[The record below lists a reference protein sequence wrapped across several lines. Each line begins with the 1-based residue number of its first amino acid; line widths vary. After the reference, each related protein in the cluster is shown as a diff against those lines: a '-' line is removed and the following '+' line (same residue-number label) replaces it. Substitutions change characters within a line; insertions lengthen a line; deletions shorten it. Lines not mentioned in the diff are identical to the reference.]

1 MIIQQVDVEKIRPLR
16 SLVLRPGQPIDS
28 TNYEK
33 DNEILTLHYANI
45 INKKVCSIATFYPEP
60 MIELNAFYAYRLR
73 GMATHPNYVRKGLAR
88 SLMNKAIY
96 DIKNLGGDLI
106 WCKARLVAIDF
117 YQSIGFLKIGPIY
130 EIEGIGP
137 HYTMYK
143 YL

>member
-1 MIIQQVDVEKIRPLR
+1 MTIKQVDVEEIRSLR
-16 SLVLRPGQPIDS
+16 SLVLRPGQPKDS

-33 DNEILTLHYANI
+33 DNEIPTLHYANI

-60 MIELNAFYAYRLR
+60 MLELKAFNAYRLR
-73 GMATHPNYVRKGLAR
+73 GMATHPNYVRRGLAR
-88 SLMNKAIY
+88 SLMLKAIC

-130 EIEGIGP
+130 EIDGIGS

>member
-1 MIIQQVDVEKIRPLR
+1 MNIQLVDVEKIRPLR
-16 SLVLRPGQPIDS
+16 SLVLRPGQPLDS
-28 TNYEK
+28 TNYER
-33 DNEILTLHYANI
+33 DNETLTLHYANI
-45 INKKVCSIATFYPEP
+45 INKEVFSIATFYPEP
-60 MIELNAFYAYRLR
+60 MVEVKALNAYRLR

-88 SLMNKAIY
+88 TLMLKAIQ

-117 YQSIGFLKIGPIY
+117 YISLEFLKIGPIY

>member
-73 GMATHPNYVRKGLAR
+73 GMATHP
-88 SLMNKAIY
+88 IY

-106 WCKARLVAIDF
+106 WCRARLVAIDF

>member
-28 TNYEK
+28 TN
-33 DNEILTLHYANI
+33 
-45 INKKVCSIATFYPEP
+45 
-60 MIELNAFYAYRLR
+60 
-73 GMATHPNYVRKGLAR
+73 
-88 SLMNKAIY
+88 KAIY

-106 WCKARLVAIDF
+106 WCRARLVAIDF